1 MKILH
6 IASSYWPAFE
16 FGGPI
21 QSVHLLN
28 KFLVKQGI
36 EITVF
41 TTNAGLKNKKN
52 LLFGRHNLEGV
63 EVVYFPYTGAKN
75 FNYSPEL
82 KKALKKEIENFD
94 LVHITGVWNYPIFA
108 AASCAKRHKKPYIIS
123 PRGTLYEETFFGG
136 SILSKVKKSI
146 YWPLVAKKIIENS
159 ESLHFTTQDEA
170 EKTIE
175 FLNLKNNYFI
185 VPNGL
190 DLGQFLKDLPQ
201 KGYFKSKYL
210 PLGNDYI
217 LILGRLNWKKGFDI
231 LVPAFAEVLKEYP
244 DLYLAIVGPDEKN
257 YQKIIKKLIQKNNI
271 KDRVIFTGL
280 LKGKEKLGAYLD
292 ARAFVLPSY
301 SENFG
306 MVVLEAMAC
315 GLPTIISNKVGIY
328 KEVEKH
334 QAGLIAKA
342 NPKSISWALL
352 NVLKN
357 PNLAGS
363 LSENGKNLVKQV
375 YDIKEVAKNMAR
387 EYDKIVNR

>member
-28 KFLVKQGI
+28 KFLAKQGI

-41 TTNAGLKNKKN
+41 TTNAGLENKKN
-52 LLFGRHNLEGV
+52 LLFGRHNLEGI
-63 EVVYFPYTGAKN
+63 EVVYFPYIGTKN

-108 AASCAKRHKKPYIIS
+108 AASCAKKHKKPYMVS
-123 PRGTLYEETFFGG
+123 PRGTLYKETFFGG
-136 SILSKVKKSI
+136 SVLSKIKKSI
-146 YWPLVAKKIIENS
+146 YWPLVAKKIIKNS

-217 LILGRLNWKKGFDI
+217 LILGRLSWKKGFDI
-231 LVPAFAEVLKEYP
+231 LVPAFAEILKEYP
-244 DLYLAIVGPDEKN
+244 NLYLAIVGPDEKN
-257 YQKIIKKLIQKNNI
+257 YQKTIKKLIQKNNI

-292 ARAFVLPSY
+292 AKAFVLPSY

-306 MVVLEAMAC
+306 MVALEAMAC
-315 GLPTIISNKVGIY
+315 GLPTIISNQVGIY

-334 QAGLIAKA
+334 QAGLIART

-357 PNLAGS
+357 PKLASS

-375 YDIKEVAKNMAR
+375 YDIKEVAKNMAK
-387 EYDKIVNR
+387 EYDKIVDK